1 MAWGLNRAVWV
12 TGRGPRWAETPVFEH
27 ALHLDIAL
35 LVWVQETLGPGARG
49 VMEVLSDLKWS
60 LPILLLVVLGLWTR
74 GGRAGRAAVVG
85 ALALVLVSD
94 QLSSSVLKP
103 AFGRARPSG
112 HGLSFPSSHAT
123 NVFAQAAFW
132 GRLYPRTLGAL
143 VALAVAVGVSRIYL
157 NKHFPSDVLG
167 GAVIGATVGWVWADL
182 FRKRYAQWW
191 TSIRAR
197 WRGERD
203 LFEGSE
209 GASAGSVAD
218 ADTQKQ
224 NELD

>member
-1 MAWGLNRAVWV
+1 M
-12 TGRGPRWAETPVFEH
+12 FEH

-132 GRLYPRTLGAL
+132 G
-143 VALAVAVGVSRIYL
+143 
-157 NKHFPSDVLG
+157 
-167 GAVIGATVGWVWADL
+167 
-182 FRKRYAQWW
+182 
-191 TSIRAR
+191 
-197 WRGERD
+197 
-203 LFEGSE
+203 GSTH
-209 GASAGSVAD
+209 AP
-218 ADTQKQ
+218 
-224 NELD
+224 